1 MTTTVLLVDDDAAMC
16 RLLQSGLKGL
26 HVETLVAGS
35 SEEALRLFS
44 EREIDTVLTDLR
56 LGGRSGLD
64 LCQAISEQRPDV
76 PVVVMT
82 AFGSLDT
89 AVEAIRAGAYDFV
102 TKPFELDRIRVTV
115 ERALEHRALR
125 QRVVRLEETL
135 HGAPRFGGLLGK
147 SAAMQR
153 VFDLVDRVSTSGS
166 TVLVRGESGTGK
178 ELVAR
183 AIHDRGPRKQLPFVA
198 INCAAMPATLLESE
212 LFGHVKGAFTDAR
225 SDRSGM
231 FEVARGGTL
240 FLDEIGEMPLEL
252 QPKLLRA
259 LQERSFRPV
268 GGTHEIPL
276 EARIVAATNRDLEQA
291 VTDGTFREDLYYRIQ
306 VIEIEVPPLRARGN
320 DVLLL
325 VQHFV
330 ERFAA
335 ASGKSVTGVTPP
347 VAKKLLDYG
356 WPGNVRE
363 LQNCIERAVTLTH
376 FNEITVE
383 DLPDRVAAA
392 EPASVERFPSDLE
405 ALEPMDEVERRYVL
419 HVHRATGG
427 NKSLSAKILG
437 FNRKTLYRK
446 LVRYGVLAASE
457 AGEDEG

>member
-1 MTTTVLLVDDDAAMC
+1 MIATVLIVDDDPAMC
-16 RLLQSGLKGL
+16 RLLQTGLKSLGA
-26 HVETLVAGS
+26 ETLVAS
-35 SEEALRLFS
+35 STDEALRLFS
-44 EREIDTVLTDLR
+44 EREVDAVLTDLR
-56 LGGRSGLD
+56 LGGRSGLE
-64 LCQAISEQRPDV
+64 LCQSITEQRPDV

-115 ERALEHRALR
+115 ERALGHRELQ
-125 QRVVRLEETL
+125 QRVIRLEESL
-135 HGAPRFGGLLGK
+135 QGAPKLGGLLGK
-147 SAAMQR
+147 SPAMQR
-153 VFDLVDRVSTSGS
+153 VFDLVDRVATSGA

-183 AIHDRGPRKQLPFVA
+183 AIHDRGPRKSEPFVA

-225 SDRSGM
+225 ADRSGM
-231 FEVARGGTL
+231 FEVAKEGTL

-268 GGTHEIPL
+268 GSGHELPL

-291 VTDGTFREDLYYRIQ
+291 VHQGTFREDLYYRIQ
-306 VIEIEVPPLRARGN
+306 VIEVEVPPLRARGN

-330 ERFAA
+330 ERYAA
-335 ASGKSVTGVTPP
+335 AADKSVTGVTPP

-363 LQNCIERAVTLTH
+363 LQNCIERAVTLTR

-392 EPASVERFPSDLE
+392 EPPAVDSFPTDRE
-405 ALEPMDEVERRYVL
+405 ALETMDQVERRYVL
-419 HVHRATGG
+419 HVYQATGG

-446 LVRYGVLAASE
+446 LVRYGVLAPNE
-457 AGEDEG
+457 AGEDGG